1 MNNNEYYEKL
11 SSILASGASI
21 WQASVVESDG
31 STPAKCGMKLAV
43 PLGQPEFGNL
53 GGGEMEH
60 KVIAFIRN
68 EQPDGAKTYI
78 FSLSPDGNT
87 ADFGTSMICGGQVS
101 VYIEALHLSQRLYI
115 IGAGHCG
122 RALGHFAKLCGFH
135 VCLIDNRQEICNSDL
150 SLFSHEVI
158 LHDYS
163 ELSSVIQ
170 FSKHAYIVIM
180 THGHL
185 HDKQVLEQCMGQD
198 YAYLGMIGSKA
209 KVAQTFAKLREKG
222 IKEEVLATCHAPIG
236 MPIGSQTPYEIA
248 VSILA
253 EIIRHRTGRQA
264 F

>member
-11 SSILASGASI
+11 SAAVAGGVRI
-21 WQASVVESDG
+21 WQASVVDSDG
-31 STPAKCGMKLAV
+31 STPAKRGMKLAV

-68 EQPDGAKTYI
+68 EQPDGANLYS
-78 FSLSPDGNT
+78 FSLSQDGSK
-87 ADFGTSMICGGQVS
+87 ADFNTSMICGGQVS
-101 VYIEALHLSQRLYI
+101 VYIEALHLSQKLFI

-135 VCLIDNRQEICNSDL
+135 VCLIDNRAEICNSDL
-150 SLFSHEVI
+150 SLYSHEVI

-163 ELSSVIQ
+163 DLSSIIS
-170 FSKHAYIVIM
+170 FGKHSFIVIM
-180 THGHL
+180 THGHI
-185 HDKQVLEQCMGQD
+185 HDKQVLEQCMGQE
-198 YAYLGMIGSKA
+198 YAYLGMIGSKS
-209 KVAQTFAKLREKG
+209 KVAQTFAKLRDNG
-222 IKEEVLATCHAPIG
+222 ISEEALATCHAPIG

-253 EIIRHRTGRQA
+253 EIIRHRTGRNA